1 MLKFHPIIV
10 CMKMHANFQKI
21 FRLGLCGLN
30 IYFQFIY
37 KIRNLDLMLLL
48 KNSVPFEGLYYSKYI
63 SYASG
68 DFNGF
73 SLLVSACFMLSWQ
86 PEFQSNQPKISKGAN
101 IWNRY
106 NQEPHL
112 TQDTNGKVTI
122 S

>member
-21 FRLGLCGLN
+21 FLTRVMWFKY
-30 IYFQFIY
+30 IFPIKY
-37 KIRNLDLMLLL
+37 KIRILDLMLLL

-63 SYASG
+63 SYASE

-101 IWNRY
+101 IRNRY